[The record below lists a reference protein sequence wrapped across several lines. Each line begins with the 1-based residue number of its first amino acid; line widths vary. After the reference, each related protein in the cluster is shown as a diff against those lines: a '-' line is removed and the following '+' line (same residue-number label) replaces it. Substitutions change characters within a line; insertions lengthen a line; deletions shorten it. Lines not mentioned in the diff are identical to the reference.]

1 MRIAVI
7 ICIIAIVLSSQ
18 VFGSNET
25 SLNMVLVEG
34 GSFMMGSNTQSDEQ
48 PVHSVT
54 LNDFYIGKFEVTQ
67 SEWKNPNASIRS
79 GSGTQ
84 YPIESISWYAI
95 LKYCNIRS
103 MAEGLVPCYA
113 ISGSTDPADWGA
125 VPPSQS
131 PEYPHESLNN
141 RVWDSVICNWNAN
154 GYRLPTEAEWEYAAR
169 GGNKSNG
176 YLYSGSNNCEEVAW
190 NDRVRFTNP
199 SSVGEKQA
207 NELGLYDM
215 SGNVCELCQDWYHS
229 DYSVA
234 PSNGDAWESPA
245 GSDRVVRGG
254 GWSNYG
260 YGCRSADRNDVIPS
274 WAGNTFGFRLS
285 RSAEPDLAVTSLA
298 INNGAASTASRTVTL
313 NNACTGSP
321 TQYMAWESSSFSGA
335 TWQTYSTAP
344 SFTLSSGNGTKTVY
358 FKVKNAS
365 GESNSASDT
374 ISLN

>member
-25 SLNMVLVEG
+25 SLNMVLVEC

-215 SGNVCELCQDWYHS
+215 SGNVHEWCWDWY
-229 DYSVA
+229 DKEYYS
-234 PSNGDAWESPA
+234 NSPEISPKGPET
-245 GSDRVVRGG
+245 GSLRVMRGG
-254 GWSNYG
+254 DWGDGDGFCRVASRVCKTPCIDGWY
-260 YGCRSADRNDVIPS
+260 Y
-274 WAGNTFGFRLS
+274 GFRLC
-285 RSAEPDLAVTSLA
+285 R
-298 INNGAASTASRTVTL
+298 
-313 NNACTGSP
+313 
-321 TQYMAWESSSFSGA
+321 
-335 TWQTYSTAP
+335 TAP
-344 SFTLSSGNGTKTVY
+344 
-358 FKVKNAS
+358 
-365 GESNSASDT
+365 
-374 ISLN
+374 